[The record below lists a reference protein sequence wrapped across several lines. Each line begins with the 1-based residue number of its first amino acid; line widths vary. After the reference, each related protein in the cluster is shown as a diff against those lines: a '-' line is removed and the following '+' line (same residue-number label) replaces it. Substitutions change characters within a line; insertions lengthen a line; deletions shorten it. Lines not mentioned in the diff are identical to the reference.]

1 MDAIRSSDGLCVS
14 IKTTRND
21 SQEISIAS
29 FVSSP
34 DLLKDPSN
42 HCVHLLEIF
51 PDPLHADSSLLV
63 MPYLRPFND
72 SEFGAIGE
80 AVDFVKQTCF
90 LHRHQIAHRDCAVA
104 NIIMDDRPLYPKG
117 HHPIR
122 RNYSV
127 DAIYELSPLA
137 RIDHPVRYYLID
149 FGISSHFPEGS
160 STYVTGLKGRYKE
173 VPELSADV
181 PYDAM
186 KVDIFTLG
194 NLYRKE
200 FLQKCHGL
208 DFLLPLIEI
217 MRQQQPERRPTAE
230 VAFAIFEDISSCLNS
245 SLLRWRLRS
254 RIESQSKRV
263 LYDTVAVAREGIY
276 HLKRLV
282 T

>member
-90 LHRHQIAHRDCAVA
+90 LHRHQIAHR
-104 NIIMDDRPLYPKG
+104 
-117 HHPIR
+117 
-122 RNYSV
+122 
-127 DAIYELSPLA
+127 
-137 RIDHPVRYYLID
+137 
-149 FGISSHFPEGS
+149 
-160 STYVTGLKGRYKE
+160 
-173 VPELSADV
+173 
-181 PYDAM
+181 
-186 KVDIFTLG
+186 
-194 NLYRKE
+194 
-200 FLQKCHGL
+200 
-208 DFLLPLIEI
+208 
-217 MRQQQPERRPTAE
+217 
-230 VAFAIFEDISSCLNS
+230 
-245 SLLRWRLRS
+245 
-254 RIESQSKRV
+254 
-263 LYDTVAVAREGIY
+263 
-276 HLKRLV
+276 
-282 T
+282 